1 MNAVALAGE
10 AEGADAASR
19 PAIAGFVEA
28 RTRDRILGWAW
39 DGADPSARQAV
50 VLLAGDRVVA
60 RAVADQPRE
69 DLARN
74 GIGDGSHAFAF
85 TLDEASQAQAARL
98 DVAVE
103 AADGTRVRLPSAAS
117 PGTEPAAIL
126 QLQRGLAAL
135 AVGQRALMRAVQSPA
150 AAVPDH
156 GGALSGISAQQERI
170 ERAVHALEIMVTR
183 LDERLAAAEGAAAPR
198 APGRPLLLASLLGAA
213 GAAALAW
220 ALAPI
225 LG

>member
-1 MNAVALAGE
+1 MNATAPAGE
-10 AEGADAASR
+10 AEEADAGAR
-19 PAIAGFVEA
+19 PSIAGFVEA

-39 DGADPSARQAV
+39 DASDPSARQAV

-85 TLDEASQAQAARL
+85 ALDEALQAQAARL

-103 AADGTRVRLPSAAS
+103 AAQGGLVRLPSASAQGS
-117 PGTEPAAIL
+117 EQAAIL

-135 AVGQRALMRAVQSPA
+135 AMGQRALMRAVQSPA
-150 AAVPDH
+150 AAPDH
-156 GGALSGISAQQERI
+156 AGMLAGISAQQERI

-183 LDERLAAAEGAAAPR
+183 LDERLAAGQGAAAPR
-198 APGRPLLLASLLGAA
+198 APWRPLLLASLLGAA
-213 GAAALAW
+213 GVAALAW